1 MPRTHLCQVN
11 EEKFPR
17 QQMFCNVH
25 LDNCQETDVNLIWH
39 WCLRNLCGLLD
50 NCTNKLP
57 FGPLGYFILQKIFLL
72 TWRSFGPVPNS
83 LGSLPLI
90 EDSTKKTTVADN
102 PKDTSQPCTLSQLM
116 YPHYITSYWMSPRAI
131 IARRDSEDQ
140 DEAVILHL
148 IMSTRR
154 NSLLMN
160 RQLWHSTGLSTKP
173 KIHSVAVTVEVISSQ
188 LNAVGLYRSSV
199 AQPQIQL

>member
-1 MPRTHLCQVN
+1 M
-11 EEKFPR
+11 
-17 QQMFCNVH
+17 
-25 LDNCQETDVNLIWH
+25 
-39 WCLRNLCGLLD
+39 LRNLCGLLD

-57 FGPLGYFILQKIFLL
+57 FGPLGFFILQKIFLL

-83 LGSLPLI
+83 LGSLHLI
-90 EDSTKKTTVADN
+90 GDSTKKKHLLPTTLRILHN
-102 PKDTSQPCTLSQLM
+102 PVLSQLM